1 MYDMETGNREWI
13 EYEKYQEL
21 ERELEKAQRL
31 INDHKELLDDLIN
44 SVKDDVNKLSEV
56 LESTK
61 KDLTKLKAD

>member
-1 MYDMETGNREWI
+1 METGNREWI

>member
-21 ERELEKAQRL
+21 ERELEKSQHL